1 VAAHPQTIQPIGFSI
16 KDKNSEST
24 RLTPGRVIQIVEGVT
39 GCKLFPG
46 IGLGCLLWA
55 ANAQG
60 GPPLLTDDPDT
71 PGPNHWEI
79 NVAVTLENMARGWE
93 AATPLLDMNY
103 GVGERI
109 QLKYQVQFN
118 DLAPPS
124 GAVRA
129 GMGNSLA
136 GVKWRF
142 IDQTN
147 ASWLEVSTYPQL
159 EFVYPAS
166 SPPRGLAV
174 SGDNVLLPFEVE
186 HKFQSLTVYAE
197 AGFLW
202 NEHPPTAGIYGLA
215 GEYEFSEK
223 FSLMGEFYAGFD
235 RAFQNTGLSFNLGFR
250 RFLTEHVSLIGSAG
264 RGIFGPS
271 ENAPAFMGYLA
282 LQLTL

>member
-1 VAAHPQTIQPIGFSI
+1 MTVLSCKRFPS
-16 KDKNSEST
+16 S
-24 RLTPGRVIQIVEGVT
+24 LTSLR
-39 GCKLFPG
+39 LFPVIRAVKCAPALELFLG
-46 IGLGCLLWA
+46 LGLGCLGGA
-55 ANAQG
+55 ANTQG

-79 NVAVTLENMARGWE
+79 NVALTLESMAHEWE

-118 DLAPPS
+118 DLAPPQ
-124 GAVRA
+124 GGVRA

-142 IDQTN
+142 LDQTN
-147 ASWLEVSTYPQL
+147 ASWLEISTYPQM
-159 EFVYPAS
+159 EFVYPSS
-166 SPPRGLAV
+166 SPRRGLAV
-174 SGDNVLLPFEVE
+174 SGDNVLWPIEVE
-186 HKFQSLTVYAE
+186 HKYKSLTVYAE

-215 GEYEFSEK
+215 GEYELSEK

-235 RAFQNTGLSFNLGFR
+235 RDFQNTGLSFNLGFR
-250 RFLTEHVSLIGSAG
+250 RFLTEHISLIGSAG
-264 RGIFGPS
+264 RGIFGPE
-271 ENAPAFMGYLA
+271 ENAPAFMSYLA
-282 LQLTL
+282 LQLTF